1 MIPTKVITV
10 DGRRAEVRSVPWR
23 LYRRICS
30 MSADVEEQLDL
41 EEEVALRCATV
52 EGLAREAML
61 DELSKCFGPEVTWT
75 YPVGGFFV
83 WLTLPPY
90 FDSNQLLSVAL
101 ERGVAFVPGT
111 NCYPDGRGASSMRIA
126 FCYEKPERIREAI
139 RRLADVVEDRM
150 GLYRAF
156 LDAGALPEREPEET
170 QLGAHWPSPFESQKE
185 DM

>member
-61 DELSKCFGPEVTWT
+61 DELSRAAVDAIFRAATARPE
-75 YPVGGFFV
+75 G
-83 WLTLPPY
+83 
-90 FDSNQLLSVAL
+90 
-101 ERGVAFVPGT
+101 
-111 NCYPDGRGASSMRIA
+111 
-126 FCYEKPERIREAI
+126 
-139 RRLADVVEDRM
+139 
-150 GLYRAF
+150 
-156 LDAGALPEREPEET
+156 DAENA
-170 QLGAHWPSPFESQKE
+170 PFETSP
-185 DM
+185 